1 MSSTSVPILILMVVV
16 IAFVRLAFRKKI
28 IRSSKRK
35 SDQPLDENILDHFQ
49 DQ

>member
-1 MSSTSVPILILMVVV
+1 MSSTSVPILIVMVVV

-28 IRSSKRK
+28 NRSGKGR